1 MDEPIIS
8 QIKFLLLAVSFA
20 LWASFYNTVRHNF
33 PERSPMSCNH
43 YVAVFFSV
51 LSVIFLYLAPELQMW
66 SCDDGTILNGWWEIF
81 STVALIIIWGYLAYS
96 LVWTMYYGEEIVVY
110 SYFMI
115 SLLLIN
121 HYLFLKSCGRE
132 VIIKGVCFFELS
144 KPSAQAK
151 WHLRKLGEDKW
162 LGHKLIGI
170 FTYSFLVLI
179 RIIFGSLYMSAI
191 VFSNFYDIMDKL
203 VAAYFYI
210 FGIVA
215 FHNIVPLCRELL
227 DSEEVLVQL
236 KPIESKLKKL

>member
-1 MDEPIIS
+1 MWPCFS
-8 QIKFLLLAVSFA
+8 PFYLLYFCILHLNCKCVQVTMTLVSKRNELNKSRGFIVT
-20 LWASFYNTVRHNF
+20 FFHTV
-33 PERSPMSCNH
+33 
-43 YVAVFFSV
+43 
-51 LSVIFLYLAPELQMW
+51 L
-66 SCDDGTILNGWWEIF
+66 DGWWDIV
-81 STVALIIIWGYLAYS
+81 SIAALIIIWGYLAFS
-96 LVWTMYYGEEIVVY
+96 LVWTMYYGEEIIVY

-121 HYLFLKSCGRE
+121 HYLLLKSCGRE

-144 KPSAQAK
+144 KPSTQAK
-151 WHLRKLGEDKW
+151 WHLKKLGEDKW

-215 FHNIVPLCRELL
+215 FHNIVPLCKELL